1 MWEFNGLP
9 LHPLIVHAAVVF
21 GPLAALSAIAL
32 RRAGARAAT
41 SCAGSRSPLVAI
53 AFLSIWAA
61 YFSGDNYFESDRF
74 EGVRGELKDKIEHH
88 EELAGVLRWITT
100 GFFVVTVIA
109 VWQHARQGAARYAL
123 SGAASWSRAVLTLVW
138 VAMTGDAGSQAVY
151 G

>member
-9 LHPLIVHAAVVF
+9 VHPLIVHAAVVF
-21 GPLAALSAIAL
+21 GPLAALSAIAY
-32 RRAGARAAT
+32 AVW
-41 SCAGSRSPLVAI
+41 GSRRDQLRWVTMVLVAL
-53 AFLSIWAA
+53 AFVSIWAA

-74 EGVRGELKDKIEHH
+74 ARVSGELKDKIEHH

-100 GFFVVTVIA
+100 GFFVVTAVA
-109 VWQHARQGAARYAL
+109 VWQHARQGSARYAL
-123 SGAASWSRAVLTLVW
+123 SGLVVVGAVLTLVW

>member
-21 GPLAALSAIAL
+21 GPLAALSAIAYAAWTSRRDQL
-32 RRAGARAAT
+32 RWVT
-41 SCAGSRSPLVAI
+41 LVLVTI
-53 AFLSIWAA
+53 AFVSIWGA
-61 YFSGDNYFESDRF
+61 YLSGDNYFESDHF
-74 EGVRGELKDKIEHH
+74 AQVSGELKDKIEHH

-100 GFFVVTVIA
+100 GFFVVTVFA

-123 SGAASWSRAVLTLVW
+123 SGLVLVAAVLTLVW

>member
-21 GPLAALSAIAL
+21 GPLAALSAIAY
-32 RRAGARAAT
+32 AVW
-41 SCAGSRSPLVAI
+41 GSRRDQLRWVTLVLVAI

-61 YFSGDNYFESDRF
+61 YFSGDHYFESNRF
-74 EGVRGELKDKIEHH
+74 EGVRGELKDKIERH
-88 EELAGVLRWITT
+88 EDLAGVLRWITT
-100 GFFVVTVIA
+100 GFFVVTVVA
-109 VWQHARQGAARYAL
+109 VWQHARQGASRYAFGGL
-123 SGAASWSRAVLTLVW
+123 VVAAALLTLVW

>member
-21 GPLAALSAIAL
+21 GPLAALSAIAYSVW
-32 RRAGARAAT
+32 GARRDQLRWVTLA
-41 SCAGSRSPLVAI
+41 LVGI

-61 YFSGDNYFESDRF
+61 YFTGDNYFESDRF

-88 EELAGVLRWITT
+88 EELADVLRWITT

-109 VWQHARQGAARYAL
+109 VWQHARQGAARHAL
-123 SGAASWSRAVLTLVW
+123 SALVVAAAVLTLVW

>member
-21 GPLAALSAIAL
+21 GPLAALSGIL
-32 RRAGARAAT
+32 YGLWGARRDQLRWVT
-41 SCAGSRSPLVAI
+41 MSLVTI

-61 YFSGDNYFESDRF
+61 YLSGDNYFESDRF
-74 EGVRGELKDKIEHH
+74 ARVGGDLKEKIEHH

-100 GFFVVTVIA
+100 GFFAVTALA
-109 VWQHARQGAARYAL
+109 VWQHARTGATRYAL
-123 SGAASWSRAVLTLVW
+123 GGLVVVAAVLTLIW

>member
-21 GPLAALSAIAL
+21 GPLAALSAIAYAVL
-32 RRAGARAAT
+32 PRTAT
-41 SCAGSRSPLVAI
+41 GCAGSRWRWSLI

-61 YFSGDNYFESDRF
+61 YLSGDNFFESDRF
-74 EGVRGELKDKIEHH
+74 ERLSGELKEKIEHH

-100 GFFVVTVIA
+100 GFALVTVLA

-123 SGAASWSRAVLTLVW
+123 SALVVVAAVLTLVW
-138 VAMTGDAGSQAVY
+138 TALTGDAGAQAVW
-151 G
+151 GS